1 MTQGETNSSTE
12 MRGWRSTGVMMTDRG
27 RGREAD
33 HTIDT
38 INIVEAETKMIEEE
52 RGVEAPQVIAVMT
65 IIRRKA
71 KETNTKRKFMQTQ
84 NLVQARE

>member
-1 MTQGETNSSTE
+1 
-12 MRGWRSTGVMMTDRG
+12 
-27 RGREAD
+27 
-33 HTIDT
+33 
-38 INIVEAETKMIEEE
+38 MIEEE

-71 KETNTKRKFMQTQ
+71 KETSTKRKFMQTQ